1 MYYRTIN
8 GGSSIPELYQIF
20 SPGIISTSTTM
31 TVTISMLGVTGTPTT
46 YSVTYQ
52 KMLNETTTD
61 GAEQTQTSASNGI
74 VITGLTANALYKVTT
89 KLSNSSGQGNQMQV
103 FHKLSSTTSSPSK
116 TGSPKEIG
124 EKVTAKSF
132 LTIKGGEKRDNEY
145 TYAYKSF
152 NAIQL
157 PVSTTSTFGEGS
169 FARPVK
175 NYTESYY
182 AFGTSVIFEPL
193 IKYMPQGAAI
203 GFFFDESNVSGYFI
217 SLETS
222 ATAASANSSP
232 LKIFKLDKKAVFA

>member
-8 GGSSIPELYQIF
+8 GGSSIPELYQVF
-20 SPGIISTSTTM
+20 SPGITSTSTTM
-31 TVTISMLGVTGTPTT
+31 TVTISMLGVAGTPTT

-132 LTIKGGEKRDNEY
+132 LYRFLSDGC
-145 TYAYKSF
+145 
-152 NAIQL
+152 
-157 PVSTTSTFGEGS
+157 
-169 FARPVK
+169 
-175 NYTESYY
+175 
-182 AFGTSVIFEPL
+182 
-193 IKYMPQGAAI
+193 
-203 GFFFDESNVSGYFI
+203 
-217 SLETS
+217 
-222 ATAASANSSP
+222 SP
-232 LKIFKLDKKAVFA
+232 